1 MRYLALISALL
12 FAAAPAPNTGA
23 AFAAAASVTKLPTET
38 ATSVSIGAISFA
50 VETPRH
56 TQYLV
61 ARIMFEF
68 GEEAEAERFREA
80 RKIVWLRDMVLT
92 GVRDVRPNYVTAD
105 VDLDVLRD
113 RLEKV
118 ILTEVPSLEGIEI
131 ALLGRRNVPRR

>member
-1 MRYLALISALL
+1 MRYLALLSALL
-12 FAAAPAPNTGA
+12 IALAPKPHTGM
-23 AFAAAASVTKLPTET
+23 AFAAAASDTKLPRET
-38 ATSVSIGAISFA
+38 ATTVDIGAISFA

-61 ARIMFEF
+61 TKIMFRF

-113 RLEKV
+113 RLEQLV
-118 ILTEVPSLEGIEI
+118 LAEVPTLEEIDI